1 VTISSA
7 EADKFHYFNNIM
19 GNRIRKFSSSVF
31 GRDIEDWAKDVQ
43 PYLST
48 ILNPVFISGDLK
60 SATDLLHSMIMEIAC
75 DELVKEFNLST
86 EDEELLRGYS
96 YRAVYYKR
104 DIKLGAVPICEGG
117 CRSICRDPEHWVR
130 QKGGFNMGSDP
141 SFPVLC
147 ATTLAIIMDTH
158 GDLDKAVEIALG
170 KRGNLNGS
178 LERFVDFVSKWN
190 KGGFNGDDSVVI
202 GEDEEAAQRWK
213 RSVEKVNGCPEMSK
227 SPMSRDYLTV
237 NSALFAYV
245 KKDRSLQ
252 RVSTIHPG
260 KLVSVLS
267 GGAKAPD
274 RHWVELLRCPESVA
288 KSLSIDLA
296 MRNWVPSALGGTGLT
311 STRVLTPSMIQQM
324 LYAIESRPTPVHEKT
339 QYLNFGI
346 ETAKGDVIAVEGS
359 IAVDRKMWFEHIQD
373 RYRSK
378 GSIFWTH
385 DPVEVEVSD
394 EVLDKIVVMS
404 HDPDVQGKC
413 ALLNDL
419 HLEAAD
425 RDEII
430 LHDVSIPVMMPF
442 RKIDNMPS
450 LWTSRI
456 GRRSDED
463 VSRVDEIFSR
473 FSKKDEC
480 SLVPVDVSFTLISES
495 RRREARALRVDR
507 EKEDE
512 ENKERAWWDFV
523 KIEKNDGKLR
533 VPQLKSDSFDEESF
547 LRRDTPSI
555 NNERRRSARTAK
567 KKWLD
572 ILGQDYSL
580 QFPLKKSIW
589 E

>member
-1 VTISSA
+1 
-7 EADKFHYFNNIM
+7 
-19 GNRIRKFSSSVF
+19 
-31 GRDIEDWAKDVQ
+31 
-43 PYLST
+43 
-48 ILNPVFISGDLK
+48 
-60 SATDLLHSMIMEIAC
+60 
-75 DELVKEFNLST
+75 
-86 EDEELLRGYS
+86 
-96 YRAVYYKR
+96 
-104 DIKLGAVPICEGG
+104 
-117 CRSICRDPEHWVR
+117 
-130 QKGGFNMGSDP
+130 
-141 SFPVLC
+141 
-147 ATTLAIIMDTH
+147 
-158 GDLDKAVEIALG
+158 
-170 KRGNLNGS
+170 
-178 LERFVDFVSKWN
+178 
-190 KGGFNGDDSVVI
+190 
-202 GEDEEAAQRWK
+202 
-213 RSVEKVNGCPEMSK
+213 
-227 SPMSRDYLTV
+227 
-237 NSALFAYV
+237 
-245 KKDRSLQ
+245 
-252 RVSTIHPG
+252 
-260 KLVSVLS
+260 
-267 GGAKAPD
+267 
-274 RHWVELLRCPESVA
+274 
-288 KSLSIDLA
+288 
-296 MRNWVPSALGGTGLT
+296 
-311 STRVLTPSMIQQM
+311 MIQQM

-463 VSRVDEIFSR
+463 VSRVGEIFSR

-495 RRREARALRVDR
+495 RRKEARALRVDR

-512 ENKERAWWDFV
+512 ENKERVWWDFV